1 MNQVAARRVLMQLYI
16 GIGIYFA
23 VFGVLGVIFMR
34 PIWLFILSLFVGCAA
49 ACFIAYNMYDV
60 LDRALE
66 LETGK
71 AKSFVT
77 VRSMIRLGVCL
88 VLMAAGIMVDW
99 VSFVGVTVGLLGLKV
114 SAFLNPLIRK
124 IMGDAAVG
132 LQEDAASNEQGAS
145 DACEEASSYK
155 TEVSSDKKEALNDDM
170 EASNDD
176 IEMTGKEITAKAV
189 AELDA
194 GTEGHNM
201 EDDEY
206 EDALIKKYF
215 KKYTEKYKD
224 RYM

>member
-1 MNQVAARRVLMQLYI
+1 MAARRVLMQLYI

-23 VFGVLGVIFMR
+23 VFGVLGIIFMR
-34 PIWLFILSLFVGCAA
+34 PVWLFIISLLVGCAA

-66 LETGK
+66 LESGK

-77 VRSMIRLGVCL
+77 IRSMIRLGLCL

-114 SAFLNPLIRK
+114 SAFMNPLVRK
-124 IMGDAAVG
+124 VTGDIAVEI
-132 LQEDAASNEQGAS
+132 QEDAS
-145 DACEEASSYK
+145 DE
-155 TEVSSDKKEALNDDM
+155 KETSNDDM
-170 EASNDD
+170 
-176 IEMTGKEITAKAV
+176 EMTGKEIIAKV
-189 AELDA
+189 VEELDT

-201 EDDEY
+201 DDDEY
-206 EDALIKKYF
+206 EDELIKKYF
-215 KKYTEKYKD
+215 KKYTEKYRD

>member
-23 VFGVLGVIFMR
+23 VFGVIGVIFMR

-114 SAFLNPLIRK
+114 SAFMNPLVRK
-124 IMGDAAVG
+124 ITGDVAVEV
-132 LQEDAASNEQGAS
+132 QEDTAS
-145 DACEEASSYK
+145 DEE
-155 TEVSSDKKEALNDDM
+155 
-170 EASNDD
+170 EASNDN

>member
-1 MNQVAARRVLMQLYI
+1 MQLYI

-34 PIWLFILSLFVGCAA
+34 PIWLFIISLLVGCVA
-49 ACFIAYNMYDV
+49 ACFIAYNMYEV

-66 LETGK
+66 LESGK

-77 VRSMIRLGVCL
+77 IRSMIRLGLCL
-88 VLMAAGIMVDW
+88 VLMAVGIMVDW

-114 SAFLNPLIRK
+114 SAFINPLVRK
-124 IMGDAAVG
+124 ITGDVAVEI
-132 LQEDAASNEQGAS
+132 QEDAAPDEKEAS
-145 DACEEASSYK
+145 D
-155 TEVSSDKKEALNDDM
+155 DNM
-170 EASNDD
+170 
-176 IEMTGKEITAKAV
+176 EMTGKEITAKAV

-194 GTEGHNM
+194 VGEGHNM
-201 EDDEY
+201 DDDEY
-206 EDALIKKYF
+206 EDELIKKYF

>member
-1 MNQVAARRVLMQLYI
+1 MKEVAARRVLMQLYI

-23 VFGVLGVIFMR
+23 VFGILGVIFMR
-34 PIWLFILSLFVGCAA
+34 PIWLFIVSLFVGCAA

-77 VRSMIRLGVCL
+77 IRSMIRLVVCL

-114 SAFLNPLIRK
+114 SAFLNPVVRK
-124 IMGDAAVG
+124 ITGDVT
-132 LQEDAASNEQGAS
+132 AASEKEPS
-145 DACEEASSYK
+145 VDI
-155 TEVSSDKKEALNDDM
+155 EVSDGNT
-170 EASNDD
+170 
-176 IEMTGKEITAKAV
+176 EMTGKEITAKAV
-189 AELDA
+189 AELEA
-194 GTEGHNM
+194 AA
-201 EDDEY
+201 EDHQMDDDY
-206 EDALIKKYF
+206 EDELIKKYF

>member
-132 LQEDAASNEQGAS
+132 LQEDAAS
-145 DACEEASSYK
+145 DEE
-155 TEVSSDKKEALNDDM
+155 EALNTEKKASSNEK

-176 IEMTGKEITAKAV
+176 METSIDNIEMTGKEITAKAV

>member
-1 MNQVAARRVLMQLYI
+1 MNEVAARRVLMQLYI

-114 SAFLNPLIRK
+114 SAFMNPLVRK
-124 IMGDAAVG
+124 ITGDAAVG
-132 LQEDAASNEQGAS
+132 VQEDTAS
-145 DACEEASSYK
+145 DEE
-155 TEVSSDKKEALNDDM
+155 EALNTEKKASSNEK

-176 IEMTGKEITAKAV
+176 METSIDNIEMTGKEITAKAV
-189 AELDA
+189 AELGA
-194 GTEGHNM
+194 GTEGHNT

>member
-1 MNQVAARRVLMQLYI
+1 MNEVAARRVLMQLYI

-23 VFGVLGVIFMR
+23 VFGVLGIIFMR
-34 PIWLFILSLFVGCAA
+34 PIWLFIISLLVGCAA

-77 VRSMIRLGVCL
+77 IRSMIRLGLCL

-114 SAFLNPLIRK
+114 SAFINPLIRK
-124 IMGDAAVG
+124 ITGDVAAEI
-132 LQEDAASNEQGAS
+132 QEDTAS
-145 DACEEASSYK
+145 D
-155 TEVSSDKKEALNDDM
+155 
-170 EASNDD
+170 
-176 IEMTGKEITAKAV
+176 AKAV

-201 EDDEY
+201 DDDEY
-206 EDALIKKYF
+206 EDELIKKHF
-215 KKYTEKYKD
+215 KKYTEKYRD

>member
-1 MNQVAARRVLMQLYI
+1 MQFSIEGVVNEVAARRVLMQLYI
-16 GIGIYFA
+16 GIGMYFV

-34 PIWLFILSLFVGCAA
+34 PIWLFIVSLFVGCVA

-77 VRSMIRLGVCL
+77 VRSMIRLAVCL
-88 VLMAAGIMVDW
+88 VLMAAGIMIDW

-114 SAFLNPLIRK
+114 SAFLNPMIRK
-124 IMGDAAVG
+124 LTGDVTAKAS
-132 LQEDAASNEQGAS
+132 EDTALDENEA
-145 DACEEASSYK
+145 DEDVE
-155 TEVSSDKKEALNDDM
+155 L
-170 EASNDD
+170 
-176 IEMTGKEITAKAV
+176 TGKEITAKAV
-189 AELDA
+189 AESHD
-194 GTEGHNM
+194 M
-201 EDDEY
+201 DDDEY

>member
-114 SAFLNPLIRK
+114 SAFMNPLVRK
-124 IMGDAAVG
+124 ITGDAAVG
-132 LQEDAASNEQGAS
+132 VQEDTAS
-145 DACEEASSYK
+145 DEE
-155 TEVSSDKKEALNDDM
+155 EALNTEKKASSNEK

-176 IEMTGKEITAKAV
+176 METSIDNIEMTGKEITAKAV

>member
-114 SAFLNPLIRK
+114 SAFMNPLVRK
-124 IMGDAAVG
+124 ITGDAAVG
-132 LQEDAASNEQGAS
+132 VQEDTAS
-145 DACEEASSYK
+145 DEE
-155 TEVSSDKKEALNDDM
+155 EALNDEKKASSNEK

-176 IEMTGKEITAKAV
+176 METSIDNIEMTGKEITAKAV

>member
-1 MNQVAARRVLMQLYI
+1 MQFYI

-114 SAFLNPLIRK
+114 SAFMNPLVRK
-124 IMGDAAVG
+124 ITGDAAVG
-132 LQEDAASNEQGAS
+132 VQEDTAS
-145 DACEEASSYK
+145 DEE
-155 TEVSSDKKEALNDDM
+155 EALNAEKKASSNEKEASNADM
-170 EASNDD
+170 ETSNDD

-189 AELDA
+189 AELGA
-194 GTEGHNM
+194 GTEGHNT

-215 KKYTEKYKD
+215 KKY

>member
-114 SAFLNPLIRK
+114 SAFMNPLVRK
-124 IMGDAAVG
+124 ITGDAAVG
-132 LQEDAASNEQGAS
+132 VQEDTAS
-145 DACEEASSYK
+145 DEE
-155 TEVSSDKKEALNDDM
+155 EALNAEKKASSNEKEASNADM
-170 EASNDD
+170 ETSNDD

-189 AELDA
+189 AELGA
-194 GTEGHNM
+194 GTEGHNT

>member
-114 SAFLNPLIRK
+114 SAFMNPLVRK
-124 IMGDAAVG
+124 ITGDAAVG
-132 LQEDAASNEQGAS
+132 VQEDTAS
-145 DACEEASSYK
+145 DEE
-155 TEVSSDKKEALNDDM
+155 DALNDEKKASSNEK
-170 EASNDD
+170 EASNADMETSID
-176 IEMTGKEITAKAV
+176 NIEMTGKEITAKAV

>member
-1 MNQVAARRVLMQLYI
+1 MNEVAARRVLMQLYI

-114 SAFLNPLIRK
+114 SAFMNPLVRK
-124 IMGDAAVG
+124 ITGDAAVG
-132 LQEDAASNEQGAS
+132 VQEDTAS
-145 DACEEASSYK
+145 DEE
-155 TEVSSDKKEALNDDM
+155 EALNAEKKASSNEK

-176 IEMTGKEITAKAV
+176 METSIDNIEMTGKEITAKAV

>member
-1 MNQVAARRVLMQLYI
+1 MQFSIEGVVNEVAARRVLMQLYI
-16 GIGIYFA
+16 GIGMYFV
-23 VFGVLGVIFMR
+23 VFGVLGIIFMR
-34 PIWLFILSLFVGCAA
+34 PIWLFIVSLFVGCVA

-77 VRSMIRLGVCL
+77 VRSMIRLAVCL
-88 VLMAAGIMVDW
+88 VLMAAGIMIDW

-114 SAFLNPLIRK
+114 SAFLNPMIRK
-124 IMGDAAVG
+124 LTGDVTAKAS
-132 LQEDAASNEQGAS
+132 EDTALDENEA
-145 DACEEASSYK
+145 DEDVE
-155 TEVSSDKKEALNDDM
+155 L
-170 EASNDD
+170 
-176 IEMTGKEITAKAV
+176 TGKEITAKAV
-189 AELDA
+189 AESHDMD
-194 GTEGHNM
+194 G
-201 EDDEY
+201 DEY

>member
-1 MNQVAARRVLMQLYI
+1 MSQVAARRVLMQLYI

-23 VFGVLGVIFMR
+23 VFGILGIIFMR

-66 LETGK
+66 LESGK

-77 VRSMIRLGVCL
+77 VRSMIRLGICL

-114 SAFLNPLIRK
+114 SAFMNPLIRK
-124 IMGDAAVG
+124 ITGDVAAGVCA
-132 LQEDAASNEQGAS
+132 DTAS
-145 DACEEASSYK
+145 DEQ
-155 TEVSSDKKEALNDDM
+155 EALIDNM
-170 EASNDD
+170 
-176 IEMTGKEITAKAV
+176 EMTGKEITAKAV
-189 AELDA
+189 AELGA

-201 EDDEY
+201 DDDEY
-206 EDALIKKYF
+206 EDELIKKYF

>member
-1 MNQVAARRVLMQLYI
+1 MRFSIEGVVNEVAARRVLMQLYI

-34 PIWLFILSLFVGCAA
+34 PIWLFIISLLVGCAA

-88 VLMAAGIMVDW
+88 VLMAASIMVGW

-114 SAFLNPLIRK
+114 SAFFNPLVRK
-124 IMGDAAVG
+124 ITGDAAVG
-132 LQEDAASNEQGAS
+132 VQEDTVS
-145 DACEEASSYK
+145 DEK
-155 TEVSSDKKEALNDDM
+155 
-170 EASNDD
+170 EASNDNM
-176 IEMTGKEITAKAV
+176 EMTGKEITAKAV
-189 AELDA
+189 AES
-194 GTEGHNM
+194 HNM
-201 EDDEY
+201 DDDEY
-206 EDALIKKYF
+206 EDELIKKYF
-215 KKYTEKYKD
+215 KKYTDRYKD

>member
-1 MNQVAARRVLMQLYI
+1 VNQVAARRVLMQLYI
-16 GIGIYFA
+16 GIGMYFVA
-23 VFGVLGVIFMR
+23 FGVLGVIFMR

-71 AKSFVT
+71 AKGFVT
-77 VRSMIRLGVCL
+77 VRSMIRLGICL

-114 SAFLNPLIRK
+114 SAFMNPLVRK
-124 IMGDAAVG
+124 ITGDAAVG
-132 LQEDAASNEQGAS
+132 GYEDAVPDET
-145 DACEEASSYK
+145 EASGNETK
-155 TEVSSDKKEALNDDM
+155 VSSNNM
-170 EASNDD
+170 EASNADEEASDD
-176 IEMTGKEITAKAV
+176 NLEMTGKEITAKAV
-189 AELDA
+189 AELGA

-201 EDDEY
+201 DDDEY
-206 EDALIKKYF
+206 EDELIKKYF
-215 KKYTEKYKD
+215 KKYTDKYRD

>member
-1 MNQVAARRVLMQLYI
+1 MAARRVLMQLYI

-34 PIWLFILSLFVGCAA
+34 PIWLFIISLLVGCAA

-99 VSFVGVTVGLLGLKV
+99 VSFVGVTVGLLGLKA
-114 SAFLNPLIRK
+114 SAFMNPLVRK
-124 IMGDAAVG
+124 VTGDVAVG
-132 LQEDAASNEQGAS
+132 ALEDTAS
-145 DACEEASSYK
+145 DEK
-155 TEVSSDKKEALNDDM
+155 
-170 EASNDD
+170 EASNDNM
-176 IEMTGKEITAKAV
+176 EMTGKEITAKAV
-189 AELDA
+189 AELAA

-201 EDDEY
+201 DDDEY
-206 EDALIKKYF
+206 EDELIKKYF
-215 KKYTEKYKD
+215 KKYTDKYRD

>member
-16 GIGIYFA
+16 GIGIYFT

-114 SAFLNPLIRK
+114 SAFMNPLVRK
-124 IMGDAAVG
+124 ITGDVAVEV
-132 LQEDAASNEQGAS
+132 QEDTAS
-145 DACEEASSYK
+145 DEE
-155 TEVSSDKKEALNDDM
+155 
-170 EASNDD
+170 EASNDN

>member
-114 SAFLNPLIRK
+114 SAFMNPLIRK
-124 IMGDAAVG
+124 ITGDVAVEV
-132 LQEDAASNEQGAS
+132 QEDTAS
-145 DACEEASSYK
+145 DEE
-155 TEVSSDKKEALNDDM
+155 
-170 EASNDD
+170 EASNDN

>member
-1 MNQVAARRVLMQLYI
+1 MQLYI

-23 VFGVLGVIFMR
+23 VFGILGVIFMR
-34 PIWLFILSLFVGCAA
+34 PIWLFIVSLFVGCAA

-77 VRSMIRLGVCL
+77 IRSMIRLVVCL

-114 SAFLNPLIRK
+114 SAFLNPVVRK
-124 IMGDAAVG
+124 ITGDVT
-132 LQEDAASNEQGAS
+132 AASEKEPS
-145 DACEEASSYK
+145 VDI
-155 TEVSSDKKEALNDDM
+155 EVSDGNT
-170 EASNDD
+170 
-176 IEMTGKEITAKAV
+176 EMTGKEITAKAV
-189 AELDA
+189 AELEA
-194 GTEGHNM
+194 AA
-201 EDDEY
+201 EDHQMDDDY
-206 EDALIKKYF
+206 EDELIKKYF

>member
-23 VFGVLGVIFMR
+23 VFGILGIIFMH

-114 SAFLNPLIRK
+114 SAFMNPLVRK
-124 IMGDAAVG
+124 ITGDAAVG
-132 LQEDAASNEQGAS
+132 VQEDTAS
-145 DACEEASSYK
+145 DEE
-155 TEVSSDKKEALNDDM
+155 EALNTEKKASSNEK

-176 IEMTGKEITAKAV
+176 METSIDNIEMTGKEITAKAV

>member
-114 SAFLNPLIRK
+114 SAFMNPLVRK
-124 IMGDAAVG
+124 ITGDAAVG
-132 LQEDAASNEQGAS
+132 VQEDTAS
-145 DACEEASSYK
+145 DEE
-155 TEVSSDKKEALNDDM
+155 DALNDEKKASSNEK

-176 IEMTGKEITAKAV
+176 METSIDNIEMTGKEITAKAV

>member
-114 SAFLNPLIRK
+114 SAFMNPLVRK
-124 IMGDAAVG
+124 ITGDVAVEV
-132 LQEDAASNEQGAS
+132 QEDTAS
-145 DACEEASSYK
+145 DEE
-155 TEVSSDKKEALNDDM
+155 
-170 EASNDD
+170 EASNDN

>member
-1 MNQVAARRVLMQLYI
+1 MNEVAARRVLMQLYI

-114 SAFLNPLIRK
+114 SAFMNPLVRK
-124 IMGDAAVG
+124 ITGDAAVG
-132 LQEDAASNEQGAS
+132 VQEDTAS
-145 DACEEASSYK
+145 DEE
-155 TEVSSDKKEALNDDM
+155 EALNTEKKASSNEK

-176 IEMTGKEITAKAV
+176 METSIDNIEMTGKEITAKAV